1 MSMHKKSSGYTL
13 IEILVALTI
22 VGLLF
27 GFGFVNFR
35 DFSRRQIV
43 IGTADKIRG
52 DLRLAQ
58 ADANSGQKPEGVEC
72 DSPSVLDSIGL
83 NVVAENEYTIE
94 AHCAGAAPATVEI
107 KNVVLSSDISISTPN
122 PNPINFKV
130 LGQGTNIP
138 AAGSAVITITQEG
151 TTNTTTITVTGGGKI
166 Q

>member
-1 MSMHKKSSGYTL
+1 MSINTKNTGYTL

-22 VGLLF
+22 IGLLF
-27 GFGFVNFR
+27 GFGFVSFR

-58 ADANSGQKPEGVEC
+58 SQANSGQKPDDIGC
-72 DSPSVLDSIGL
+72 TSPSVLDSFGL
-83 NVVAENEYTIE
+83 NVISETEYTIE
-94 AHCAGAAPATVEI
+94 AHCAGA
-107 KNVVLSSDISISTPN
+107 ISTTVDIKTVTLSTDLSITTPS

-130 LGQGTNIP
+130 LGEGTNIP
-138 AAGSAVITITQEG
+138 SVGTATITITQLG
-151 TTNTTTITVTGGGKI
+151 TSNTATVTVTGGGKI